1 MGSRTLDDESRRHLY
16 SKYCKR
22 LCSTCWNS
30 LGLLCDRVV
39 SYFIIFPSISFP
51 FFCWVVVVICQRV
64 CLGRND
70 APWQNTHIKNWVGG
84 GATTTA
90 FIFFFS
96 SSSSA
101 SPFIRNHNV
110 SYSSSF
116 SLSLPTA
123 SRAILIDFC
132 AFTMSPCARSGSA
145 PPCCCCC
152 CWQCFTLVSFLS
164 LSVPHTH
171 THSSFSFFWGGLII
185 YDMFYK
191 HFIRRRPVMDS
202 RINRPPWPTIR
213 FSGSSPLEPTG
224 AIRM

>member
-51 FFCWVVVVICQRV
+51 LFL
-64 CLGRND
+64 LGCCRD
-70 APWQNTHIKNWVGG
+70 LPTCVSRAKRCPVAEHTYQKLGWM
-84 GATTTA
+84 ATTTA

-171 THSSFSFFWGGLII
+171 THSSFSFFGGE
-185 YDMFYK
+185 D
-191 HFIRRRPVMDS
+191 
-202 RINRPPWPTIR
+202 
-213 FSGSSPLEPTG
+213 
-224 AIRM
+224 

>member
-1 MGSRTLDDESRRHLY
+1 MMRVADICTVNIAKDFVVRVGTAWGYCVTELSLISSFSRAFLSPL
-16 SKYCKR
+16 
-22 LCSTCWNS
+22 
-30 LGLLCDRVV
+30 
-39 SYFIIFPSISFP
+39 
-51 FFCWVVVVICQRV
+51 FCWVVVVICQRV

-70 APWQNTHIKNWVGG
+70 APWQNTHIKNWVGWRQRRPS
-84 GATTTA
+84 
-90 FIFFFS
+90 S

-152 CWQCFTLVSFLS
+152 C
-164 LSVPHTH
+164 
-171 THSSFSFFWGGLII
+171 
-185 YDMFYK
+185 
-191 HFIRRRPVMDS
+191 
-202 RINRPPWPTIR
+202 
-213 FSGSSPLEPTG
+213 
-224 AIRM
+224 

>member
-51 FFCWVVVVICQRV
+51 FFCWVVVVIRQRV

-70 APWQNTHIKNWVGG
+70 APWQNTHIKNWVGWRQRRP
-84 GATTTA
+84 
-90 FIFFFS
+90 S
-96 SSSSA
+96 SSSSLLLH
-101 SPFIRNHNV
+101 PLLLLFGIITFPTRPL
-110 SYSSSF
+110 

-152 CWQCFTLVSFLS
+152 C
-164 LSVPHTH
+164 
-171 THSSFSFFWGGLII
+171 
-185 YDMFYK
+185 
-191 HFIRRRPVMDS
+191 
-202 RINRPPWPTIR
+202 
-213 FSGSSPLEPTG
+213 
-224 AIRM
+224 